1 MHLHLRA
8 LGAAD
13 PPALRRSAITS
24 SSDSFHPA
32 VLGTRQRLIAG
43 IIGIGLGIGIPLAL
57 SVVLLAQTGDPEF
70 LIFPLPFLG
79 AMWFAQGLA
88 PTGYTLGADALVI
101 ERRWMPRVIPYG
113 AIRGVDRRL
122 RPIGGFLSLGFNSL
136 FGSHGTRW
144 NPRTGFHYLAITNTR
159 DLVYLETPRGLVV
172 LSPDQPEEFVAEL
185 RRRAA
190 PPPEEVS
197 P

>member
-1 MHLHLRA
+1 MA
-8 LGAAD
+8 LE
-13 PPALRRSAITS
+13 
-24 SSDSFHPA
+24 SFHAA
-32 VLGTRQRLIAG
+32 VLGTRQRLVAG
-43 IIGIGLGIGIPLAL
+43 ILGIGVGIGIPLVL

-79 AMWFAQGLA
+79 AVWFAQGLA
-88 PTGYTLGADALVI
+88 PAGYTLGDEALVI
-101 ERRWMPRVIPYG
+101 ERRWAPRVVPYR
-113 AIRGVDRRL
+113 AIRGVDRHP
-122 RPIGGFLSLGFNSL
+122 RPIGGALSLGFNSL

-144 NPRTGFHYLAITNTR
+144 NRRTGFHYLAIANTR

-172 LSPDQPEEFVAEL
+172 LSPDRPDEFVAEL

-190 PPPEEVS
+190 LPPEEAN